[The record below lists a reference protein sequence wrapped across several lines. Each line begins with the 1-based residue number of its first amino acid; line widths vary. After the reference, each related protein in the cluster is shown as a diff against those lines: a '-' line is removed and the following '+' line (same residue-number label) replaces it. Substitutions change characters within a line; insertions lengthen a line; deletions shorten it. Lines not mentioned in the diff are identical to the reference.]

1 MDRVELI
8 DAYSSNFVGQSYP
21 VLQKSICSSRYQQN
35 EYTRPI
41 PNTYPGYELRIRPSG
56 VVNKVILKGYSL
68 EIILGIIGGV
78 LFIWYVLFACIGKS
92 YNAFNVR
99 ARLAQ

>member
-1 MDRVELI
+1 MSDKIEDNQDELTLKDFFNKI
-8 DAYSSNFVGQSYP
+8 QELFKYIKIHWIKI
-21 VLQKSICSSRYQQN
+21 VL
-35 EYTRPI
+35 
-41 PNTYPGYELRIRPSG
+41 
-56 VVNKVILKGYSL
+56 
-68 EIILGIIGGV
+68 LGIIGGV